1 MARTFPKPKRE
12 KGNGKVLTV
21 PNLHLDIKQ
30 NQFKLSTGQIEDRV
44 KGYYEKHGFEIPD
57 FDRLD
62 KIGKIQALSDMR
74 KKVQLNEEKL
84 KKLNNQAEKAAKK
97 AQDDKL
103 KAEQSK
109 QQDKQQD
116 KQPPSGAN

>member
-12 KGNGKVLTV
+12 KGNGKILTV

-44 KGYYEKHGFEIPD
+44 KGYYEKQGYEIPD

-74 KKVQLNEEKL
+74 KKVQINEEKL
-84 KKLNNQAEKAAKK
+84 KKLNNQAEKAAAKK
-97 AQDDKL
+97 AQDDRI

-109 QQDKQQD
+109 QQDKQ
-116 KQPPSGAN
+116 PPAGTN